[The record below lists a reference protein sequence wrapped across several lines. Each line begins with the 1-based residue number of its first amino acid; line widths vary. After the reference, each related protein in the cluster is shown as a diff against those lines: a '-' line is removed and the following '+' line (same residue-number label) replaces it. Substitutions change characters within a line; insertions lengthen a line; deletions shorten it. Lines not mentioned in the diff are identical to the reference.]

1 MLATPVLLIRTS
13 YYGTI
18 LAARLMLS
26 QQSLN
31 AAHADVELAGKLTQ
45 ERSIALAEDEEL
57 YVRLAQSVADLPHP
71 GSLPGTHA
79 TRPIRLTGIT
89 TP

>member
-1 MLATPVLLIRTS
+1 MF
-13 YYGTI
+13 
-18 LAARLMLS
+18 S

-45 ERSIALAEDEEL
+45 ERSIAVAEDEAP
-57 YVRLAQSVADLPHP
+57 YVRLAQSVADPPHP
-71 GSLPGTHA
+71 GSLLGTHA
-79 TRPIRLTGIT
+79 TRPIRLTNIT